1 MIRKLTGGNLGK
13 FKKKKTY
20 LKYKISEFQ
29 WKSIHNIVNTA
40 CRLNRMGL
48 SQVKGYCYFCKTHL
62 ATQQQRLFYSC
73 KLTFPDI
80 FKLNL

>member
-1 MIRKLTGGNLGK
+1 MIRKLTCGHLGK
-13 FKKKKTY
+13 LKKTKHT
-20 LKYKISEFQ
+20 LNIRFLIQ

-62 ATQQQRLFYSC
+62 ATQQQHLFYSC

-80 FKLNL
+80 FKLNI